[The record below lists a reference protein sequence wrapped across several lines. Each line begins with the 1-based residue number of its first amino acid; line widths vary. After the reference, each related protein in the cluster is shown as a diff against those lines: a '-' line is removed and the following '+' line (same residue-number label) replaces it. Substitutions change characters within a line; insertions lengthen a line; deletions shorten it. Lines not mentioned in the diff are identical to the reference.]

1 MKTMTV
7 RNQTEKQVLD
17 EAKEIMAEELQELNE
32 RSRFCY
38 TPTEIAKGYR
48 MSGSD
53 LNSFL
58 RDRGIIQKLNGSW
71 CLTRGYRNQ
80 DLAEYRYSVNIN
92 QHGEMKMKAH
102 LVWTEKGRTFI
113 KKLIKK

>member
-38 TPTEIAKGYR
+38 TPTEIAKLYN
-48 MSGSD
+48 MNACD

-58 RDRGIIQKLNGSW
+58 KDQGVTL
-71 CLTRGYRNQ
+71 
-80 DLAEYRYSVNIN
+80 
-92 QHGEMKMKAH
+92 
-102 LVWTEKGRTFI
+102 
-113 KKLIKK
+113 